1 MFAVKYK
8 LRFLFGL
15 IWLIY
20 SFDLSSQN
28 IFSVSDIETEEL
40 LYRVIVTSNS
50 QLIGFT
56 DLQGKL
62 TLNEIPQGN
71 RVYTFNLYG
80 YRDTSITL
88 SKLDVG
94 QINVKLKSTSKSLN
108 TFVVSGNKYIQ
119 PLELQTVSI
128 DVIKAEDLERKIT
141 PDLAR
146 AAERLSGVNILDG
159 QASIRGGSGYAYGAG
174 SRVLLVVDNQPLI
187 TADRN
192 DIKWN
197 YIPLEL
203 ADQIEVV
210 KGASSVQ
217 YGASALN
224 GVIHL
229 RTVWPDSIP
238 YTKVS
243 TFGSVVPESN
253 GPLPWWNRNL
263 PYQSGVQFSH
273 LFKTKRNL
281 DVVLGG
287 NGLKSSSWR
296 NGEYEERVRMC
307 FKIRKRSSSSKLS
320 YGLDGNIM
328 RQKSGFFLFWKNDS
342 TEAFQPFS
350 DGISLDFNDLW
361 LNLDPWAIWFDKSN
375 NKHSLRTR
383 YFATFQVGDDD
394 WQPSTHLF
402 NADYQFQTDIFW
414 RIGLIGGLS
423 SNYFR
428 FRDDALG
435 GLHSGNFAGA
445 YLQLDKSV
453 GRFQLTAGWRY
464 ELFRLDTFITK
475 SIPVQNYGV
484 NYRAS
489 KSLFLR
495 GSFAEGFRFPSPAE
509 RFVKY
514 QIDIINIY
522 PNPELLPEKGWNAE
536 IGIKKKFTKD
546 QWTGYVDLA
555 TFVTS
560 YENMTEFSFGKWGE
574 LTDPLF
580 GAGFKSLNLT
590 RALIGGM
597 ELSVFSEGKIKGN
610 DITIVGGYT
619 YLTPVD
625 LSNSDSLARIAPFI
639 NYAINSF
646 TKIDASPNS
655 PLLKYRYRHMLK
667 LNADYTLKIGLSFGA
682 GIRSYSFM
690 EKIDTVLAI
699 IVPGLANF
707 RANNTSMSIIAD
719 LRFGYAIKS
728 DYRISFHVL
737 NITNSFVTIRP
748 AKPESPR
755 TFVLQLSATIRQ
767 KRKANLLMN

>member
-1 MFAVKYK
+1 MLAVV
-8 LRFLFGL
+8 
-15 IWLIY
+15 
-20 SFDLSSQN
+20 LSSTAASSQ
-28 IFSVSDIETEEL
+28 ITFSVSDENSGEM
-40 LYRVIVTSNS
+40 LYRVIVSVDEKF
-50 QLIGFT
+50 IGFT

-62 TLNEIPQGN
+62 TYSD
-71 RVYTFNLYG
+71 VYSENQVYSFKLYG
-80 YRDTSITL
+80 YRDTLI
-88 SKLDVG
+88 KLNGAPNDLIKI
-94 QINVKLKSTSKSLN
+94 QLKSTSKSLN

-119 PLELQTVSI
+119 PLEFQSVSI
-128 DVIKAEDLERKIT
+128 DVIKAEDLDRKIT

-203 ADQIEVV
+203 TDQIEVV

-229 RTVWPDSIP
+229 RTAWPDSTP
-238 YTKVS
+238 LTKIS

-253 GPLPWWNRNL
+253 GPQAWWNKNL
-263 PYQSGVQFSH
+263 PYQSGIQFSH
-273 LFKTKRNL
+273 LFKTKKNL
-281 DVVLGG
+281 DVVIGG
-287 NGLKSSSWR
+287 NGLKSSSWL

-307 FKIRKRSSSSKLS
+307 FKLRKRTSSGKLS
-320 YGLDGNIM
+320 FGLDGNLM

-350 DGISLDFNDLW
+350 EGISLDFNDLW
-361 LNLDPWAIWFDKSN
+361 LNIDPWAIWFDKSN

-402 NADYQFQTDIFW
+402 NADYQYQADIFW
-414 RIGLIGGLS
+414 RMSLIAGLS

-435 GLHSGNFAGA
+435 GLHTGNFAGA
-445 YLQLDKSV
+445 YLQLDKSI

-484 NYRAS
+484 NFRAS
-489 KSLFLR
+489 QKVFLR

-509 RFVKY
+509 RFIKY

-536 IGIKKKFTKD
+536 LGIKKKFIKD
-546 QWTGYVDLA
+546 KWTGYIDLA
-555 TFVTS
+555 AFVTS
-560 YENMTEFSFGKWGE
+560 YENMTEFSFGKWGN
-574 LTDPLF
+574 LSDPLF

-590 RALIGGM
+590 RALIGGT
-597 ELSVFSEGKIKGN
+597 ELSVFSEGKINGN
-610 DITIVGGYT
+610 DVTIVGGYT
-619 YLTPVD
+619 YLVPID
-625 LSNSDSLARIAPFI
+625 LSNSDSLARFGPFI
-639 NYAINSF
+639 NYAIKSF
-646 TKIDASPNS
+646 SEVDASPNS

-667 LNADYTLKIGLSFGA
+667 LNADVTLKSGFSFGA

-690 EKIDTVLAI
+690 EKIDTVLAL

-707 RANNTSMSIIAD
+707 RANNTKMSVIAD
-719 LRFGYAIKS
+719 ARIGYTFKS
-728 DYRISFHVL
+728 NYKISFHIL

-748 AKPESPR
+748 AKPEAPR
-755 TFVLQLSATIRQ
+755 TFVVQLNATIRQ
-767 KRKANLLMN
+767 KRKAKVSMN